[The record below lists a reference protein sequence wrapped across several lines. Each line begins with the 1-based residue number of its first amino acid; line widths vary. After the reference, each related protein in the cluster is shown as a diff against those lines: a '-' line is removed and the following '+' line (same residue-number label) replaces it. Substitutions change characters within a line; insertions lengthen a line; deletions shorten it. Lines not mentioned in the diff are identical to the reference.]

1 MGGARQRKRIMG
13 VVALAMF
20 IGMWVYGQELFGWQD
35 ATGDI
40 KMAIFITFILG
51 IICGYRV
58 KD

>member
-1 MGGARQRKRIMG
+1 MG

-20 IGMWVYGQELFGWQD
+20 IGLWVYGQELFGWQD

-51 IICGYRV
+51 VICGYRV